1 MTHFRKPGFGSPGG
15 LPSRDLILPL
25 CTKIA
30 SLAGR
35 GCGYDLLQQLEGGG
49 RCGNSALQVGVKRH
63 DGQASVLVARCLA
76 LSGIS
81 VCPSSSW
88 RSAFIYLKLMFDK
101 PSYYLED
108 LKLLRMGGGGAGTGL
123 YTLLC
128 LETYCPFRHLEFG
141 RPHHHPPRQSE

>member
-15 LPSRDLILPL
+15 LPSRNLILPL

-88 RSAFIYLKLMFDK
+88 RSAFIYLKLMFNK

-108 LKLLRMGGGGAGTGL
+108 LKLLRMGVGEQGL
-123 YTLLC
+123 DYIL
-128 LETYCPFRHLEFG
+128 YYV
-141 RPHHHPPRQSE
+141 

>member
-1 MTHFRKPGFGSPGG
+1 MLSAFVSRYVTHFRKPGFGSPGG

-108 LKLLRMGGGGAGTGL
+108 LKLLRMGGRGSRDWII
-123 YTLLC
+123 YSIMFRNLLS
-128 LETYCPFRHLEFG
+128 L
-141 RPHHHPPRQSE
+141 QAS

>member
-15 LPSRDLILPL
+15 LPSRNLILPL

-108 LKLLRMGGGGAGTGL
+108 LKLLRMGGGEQGL
-123 YTLLC
+123 DYIF
-128 LETYCPFRHLEFG
+128 YYV
-141 RPHHHPPRQSE
+141 

>member
-1 MTHFRKPGFGSPGG
+1 MWPISERFGSPGG

-108 LKLLRMGGGGAGTGL
+108 LKLLRMGRGEAGTGL

>member
-1 MTHFRKPGFGSPGG
+1 MWPISERFGSPGG

-49 RCGNSALQVGVKRH
+49 RCGNSALQVGVKWH

-108 LKLLRMGGGGAGTGL
+108 LKLLRMGGREAGTGL

-141 RPHHHPPRQSE
+141 RSHHHPPRQSE